1 MITQFKIFEMK
12 SISNNNLLK
21 INSDELYFNIL
32 NLCNESLEKR
42 EKLVAE
48 LKKYF
53 DIDIHVKD
61 YILRS
66 ISDIKGY
73 AYILSV
79 NIYESIGNA
88 GLIRLTIKFNRN
100 GYTNIENLPITN
112 ITIDEFLK
120 IGLENLEEYF
130 EIKKSLNKYNI

>member
-79 NIYESIGNA
+79 KIYSIHS
-88 GLIRLTIKFNRN
+88 
-100 GYTNIENLPITN
+100 
-112 ITIDEFLK
+112 D
-120 IGLENLEEYF
+120 
-130 EIKKSLNKYNI
+130 S